1 LSRKVDE
8 CKPLL
13 AGVAAAAMAYMLA
26 ALLPGVAASRRDTV
40 YEDRVLGRALHSSAT
55 IRLN

>member
-1 LSRKVDE
+1 MDE

-40 YEDRVLGRALHSSAT
+40 YENRVLGRALHSSAT